1 MKSVLKKIGLV
12 FFLASIGQFNL
23 HAQNKPNI
31 IVFLV
36 DDMGW
41 QDTSVPFWTKTTP
54 LNQRY
59 HTPNME
65 RLAKEG
71 MKFTNAYATPVCS
84 PSRISLMTG
93 MNAARHKVTNWTLQ
107 KDSKVD
113 AADSFLT
120 PPLWNVN
127 GLSPVAGIASTV
139 HATALPAV
147 LKEAGYYTIHC
158 GKAHFG
164 AMTTLSADPINIGF
178 DINIAGHAAGG
189 PGSYLGEEN
198 YGNEKDKLKEP
209 WGVPGL
215 QAYHGTNTFL
225 TEALTIEALK
235 ALEKPVKD
243 NKPFFLYMSHY
254 AVHVPYAADKRFIQK
269 YLDAGLPEKEA
280 QYAAIV
286 EGMDKSLGDIMDY
299 LKEKKIDKN
308 TIILFM
314 SDNGGFS
321 QAPPRSG
328 KPHTQNLPLK
338 AGKGS
343 VYEGGIRVPMLAKW
357 PGVTK
362 AGSVAEQYLIIEDFF
377 PTLLEIAGVKNFK
390 VVQPID
396 GISFVDKLR
405 NNKKPNNT
413 RPLIWHF
420 PNKWIAKDDYGINY
434 RSAIRQGDWKLIYN
448 MKTTSVE
455 LYNLKTDIGELHDLA
470 TKYPNKTEQ
479 LALLLSQKLKSY
491 DAQMPVL
498 KSNLQPVPWPTASQH

>member
-1 MKSVLKKIGLV
+1 MKYLFRKAGIV
-12 FFLASIGQFNL
+12 FFLIITVQLSL
-23 HAQNKPNI
+23 YAQAKPNI

-54 LNQRY
+54 FNQRY

-107 KDSKVD
+107 KDASVD
-113 AADSFLT
+113 APDSLLT
-120 PPLWNVN
+120 PPQWNVN
-127 GLSPVAGIASTV
+127 GLSPVAGIANTV
-139 HATALPAV
+139 HATALPLL
-147 LKEAGYYTIHC
+147 LKQSGYYTIHC

-164 AMTTLSADPINIGF
+164 AISTPAEDPIKIGF
-178 DINIAGHAAGG
+178 DVNIAGHAAGG
-189 PGSYLGEEN
+189 PGSFLGEEN
-198 YGNEKDKLKEP
+198 YGNEKDKPKEP

-215 QAYHGTNTFL
+215 QVYHGTNTFL

-235 ALEKPVKD
+235 ALKKPVAD

-269 YLDAGLPEKEA
+269 YLDAGLPQKEA
-280 QYAAIV
+280 EYAALV

-299 LKEKKIDKN
+299 LKEKNIDKN
-308 TIILFM
+308 TVVLFM

-343 VYEGGIRVPMLAKW
+343 VYEGGIRVPMLVKW
-357 PGVTK
+357 PGTTK
-362 AGSVAEQYLIIEDFF
+362 AGSVTDQYLIIEDFF
-377 PTLLEIAGVKNFK
+377 PTILEIAGAKNNK
-390 VVQPID
+390 PPQQID
-396 GISFVDKLR
+396 GISFVGSLKS
-405 NNKKPNNT
+405 NKKNNNT

-420 PNKWIAKDDYGINY
+420 PNKWIAKDEFGINY

-448 MKTTSVE
+448 MKTQAKE
-455 LYNLKTDIGELHDLA
+455 LYNLKTDIGEQYDLSD
-470 TKYPNKTEQ
+470 KYPGKVDQ
-479 LALLLSQKLKSY
+479 LSLLLSQKLKSY
-491 DAQMPVL
+491 DAQMPTL
-498 KSNLQPVPWPTASQH
+498 KSNQQPVPWP